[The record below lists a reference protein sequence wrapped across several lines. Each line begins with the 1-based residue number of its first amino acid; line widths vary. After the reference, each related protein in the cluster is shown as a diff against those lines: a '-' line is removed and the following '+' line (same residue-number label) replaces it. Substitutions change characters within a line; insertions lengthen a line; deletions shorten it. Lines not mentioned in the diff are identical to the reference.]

1 MLQEATKILNSAF
14 HNSFIKRLSL
24 YLHDCVREE
33 VQSSTFRNL
42 KGDKDNKWVML
53 EEEETLFSKYPEV
66 LRLHGDDSNITELM
80 IQAEMGQKDRYLIYG
95 YLFLVGKSNKKQRYN
110 EFLTPLLYMPCKLE
124 RDTRYINCVLQ
135 DENLSL
141 NTGALAALIGKNDDE
156 DEVDMLIEGILDAV
170 PDLPLTQE
178 KLDIFVTTLKSVLP
192 DIEIAL
198 DHSDDVKETSVDEKA
213 SGESS
218 KSDSDSSEFDDDIR
232 MAAKPKLKAD
242 RVSVTNQSAIILTK
256 RPQITAGVLHELM
269 QISEKPSGVFRETAL
284 SVINDEYVVSK
295 TKTEKLIKTNTNKE
309 FFPITPLALSAAQED
324 VLRKIDENTLVSV
337 YGPPGTGKSQTIVN
351 LVAHLVA
358 NGKTV
363 LVASRMDKATDVV
376 ADRLNGL
383 GAPFLALRAGR
394 LNYQKALSDKLQD
407 LVAQKIDLD
416 SDFENSIFVS
426 PEDMKKHLDA
436 IAECRKK
443 IEEIISY
450 ENQWQKIYTQRI
462 ETEKITG
469 KPQFLSEKLS
479 SDKIDEI
486 ANLIELIENNK
497 QSSNFILGIKD
508 KINVFN
514 LKKKLNLQNF
524 DVTDANL
531 TRLKEELSLARLYAQ
546 SYDIEL
552 KMQKVGNIHQ
562 LSEQIKILLKRQKP
576 LAIEILKNCRRE
588 SLKGLLRDQIK
599 RQRLIVHTKA
609 LTERKKNLQNRLL
622 EEEDFKPLLEAF
634 PCWGVTT
641 YAISGSLPLKPGLFD
656 VAIIDEASQCDIASC
671 IPILY
676 RAKKAVIVGDDKQLP
691 HLSFLEKSKEQ
702 SFLSQYEIPDKYQL
716 MWRFRTN
723 SMFDLANYYS
733 MTPVMLDEHFR
744 SLKPIIDFSNKEFYG
759 GRMRIMNKQSDFE
772 GAFELHLCT
781 EYTDSMGITHKSEV
795 ERDQT
800 RNPAEA
806 EAVVNYIHG
815 LILEDARKNSSK
827 KDYKPV
833 SIGIISPFRAQV
845 EMIKKAIIKVLS
857 EEQIHRHQIDVGTP
871 HVFQGDERDVIVIS
885 WTIADNSFSQSL
897 TFLQK
902 PNVFN
907 VAITRAKNKQVCFLS
922 KNPADLPQGL
932 LRSYIEYIQNFIER
946 EQIKTK
952 QETEEPALIN
962 NYKNDFEFEVAK
974 ALNER
979 GLKTQAGVELAGVS
993 ADLLVEND
1001 QGKKII
1007 VECDGVEDNKKS
1019 NINAT
1024 TKQAILTRCGFPVQR
1039 VSFREWFY
1047 SPNSCIT
1054 RICQTFEME

>member
-95 YLFLVGKSNKKQRYN
+95 YLFLVGKSNKKQRFN

-124 RDTRYINCVLQ
+124 RETRYINCVLQ

-178 KLDIFVTTLKSVLP
+178 KLEIFITTLKSVIP
-192 DIEIAL
+192 DLEIAL
-198 DHSDDVKETSVDEKA
+198 DHTDDVNETNVTAKDFYENAKNDSDDMDFAE
-213 SGESS
+213 
-218 KSDSDSSEFDDDIR
+218 DIR
-232 MAAKPKLKAD
+232 TAAKPKFKAD
-242 RVSVTNQSAIILTK
+242 RVSLTNQSAIILTK

-269 QISEKPSGVFRETAL
+269 QISEKPSGIFRETAL
-284 SVINDEYVVSK
+284 SVINDEYVLSK
-295 TKTEKLIKTNTNKE
+295 TKSEKIIKTNTNKD
-309 FFPITPLALSAAQED
+309 FFPITPLALSSAQED
-324 VLRKIDENTLVSV
+324 VIRKIDENTLVSV

-351 LVAHLVA
+351 LVAHLIA

-363 LVASRMDKATDVV
+363 LVASRMDKAIDVV
-376 ADRLNGL
+376 TDRLNSL

-394 LNYQKALSDKLQD
+394 LNYQKTLSDKLQD
-407 LVAQKIDLD
+407 LVAQKVDLD

-426 PEDMKKHLDA
+426 SEDMKKHLEA
-436 IAECRKK
+436 ISDCRKK
-443 IEEIISY
+443 IEDILTY
-450 ENQWQKIYTQRI
+450 EQQWSKIYNQRKEMEAVI
-462 ETEKITG
+462 G
-469 KPQFLSEKLS
+469 KPKFFTDKPSSE
-479 SDKIDEI
+479 KIDEI
-486 ANLIELIENNK
+486 SALIETIE
-497 QSSNFILGIKD
+497 SNFLRTGFISNIKSKVSTFD
-508 KINVFN
+508 
-514 LKKKLNLQNF
+514 LKKKLKLSDFEISNENI
-524 DVTDANL
+524 
-531 TRLKEELSLARLYAQ
+531 TRLKEELGLMRLYAQ
-546 SYDIEL
+546 GRDLEL
-552 KMQKVGNIHQ
+552 KMQKLGNIHQ
-562 LSEQIKILLKRQKP
+562 LSEQIKILIKRQTP
-576 LAIEILKNCRRE
+576 LAVEILKNCRRE
-588 SLKGLLRDQIK
+588 SLKSLLRDQIK

-609 LTERKKNLQNRLL
+609 LIERKKNLQNRLL
-622 EEEDFKPLLEAF
+622 EEEDFKPLLDAF

-733 MTPVMLDEHFR
+733 MTPVLLDEHFR
-744 SLKPIIDFSNKEFYG
+744 SAKPIIEFSNQEFYG
-759 GRMRIMNKQSDFE
+759 GRIRIMNKKADFSD
-772 GAFELHLCT
+772 AFELHLNT
-781 EYTDSMGITHKSEV
+781 EYTDSMGIKHKSEV

-800 RNPAEA
+800 RNPSEA
-806 EAVVNYIHG
+806 EAVVNYVHG
-815 LILEDARKNSSK
+815 LILEDARKSK
-827 KDYKPV
+827 EKGYKPV

-857 EEQIHRHQIDVGTP
+857 EEQIRRHQIDVGTP

-885 WTIADNSFSQSL
+885 WTIAENSFAQSL

-907 VAITRAKNKQVCFLS
+907 VAITRAKHKQVCFLS
-922 KNPADLPQGL
+922 KKPEDLPQGL
-932 LRSYIEYIQNFIER
+932 LKNYIEYIQTFIE
-946 EQIKTK
+946 QTK
-952 QETEEPALIN
+952 SKASTDDEEGN
-962 NYKNDFEFEVAK
+962 FVNYYKNDFERAVA
-974 ALNER
+974 NELEKH
-979 GLKTQAGVELAGVS
+979 GLKTFAGVELAGVN
-993 ADLLVEND
+993 ADLLVRND
-1001 QGKKII
+1001 EGKEII
-1007 VECDGVEDNKKS
+1007 VECDGVEDDKRTS
-1019 NINAT
+1019 VSAT
-1024 TKQAILTRCGFPVQR
+1024 TKQAILSRCGFEVQR
-1039 VSFREWFY
+1039 VSYREWYY
-1047 SPNSCIT
+1047 SKNACID
-1054 RICQTFEME
+1054 RISKCFSME